1 MSSQLWSVCQDIRFG
16 GRQLRRSPGFFAAAV
31 ATLALG
37 IGANTAMFS
46 LLYGVLLKP
55 LPFDQPE
62 RLISVWNTRLIQQLL
77 FDVATTDATTFVVV
91 SLFFLVVA
99 LVACL
104 IAARKALKVDPVTAL
119 AAQ

>member
-1 MSSQLWSVCQDIRFG
+1 MAEPSRLWSVWQDIRFG

-46 LLYGVLLKP
+46 VLYGVLLKP

-62 RLISVWNTRLIQQLL
+62 RLVRSCSISTARPR
-77 FDVATTDATTFVVV
+77 ASRTSA
-91 SLFFLVVA
+91 
-99 LVACL
+99 
-104 IAARKALKVDPVTAL
+104 IAAW
-119 AAQ
+119 